1 MSKTIKQIADEIGVT
16 KQAVQ
21 KRLSREPLHSEIS
34 KYIHQEGT
42 TKYIDVEGENLI
54 KSAFGKT
61 SIDNTS
67 IDKNNV
73 SIDATIDKNN
83 PSIDTSIDENS
94 PSIDTSIPVSTD
106 KSPESIDKNNTS
118 IDSESISAVIDLLR
132 GQLAEK
138 DKQIASLTSQ
148 LSEANASAKD
158 ERDKERQERQTIL
171 TRLWNEEN
179 KTKSLEAELSK
190 YKSIVDS
197 QQVPEGESVKEE
209 PSREIVRDQT
219 EPEPQKR
226 SFFKRLFGRK

>member
-209 PSREIVRDQT
+209 PSRDHT
-219 EPEPQKR
+219 EPKQPEPQKR